1 MSNLIRWPLTAL
13 GVWGA
18 AWYLFLFF
26 TNQGVHSS
34 VAMLFAT
41 MLGVMAAALGWHKGI
56 SQARAAALAMG
67 FPVSFWLMG
76 TASLPAWVWL
86 LPLVLIIWIYPMR
99 AWRDAPVF
107 PTPLN
112 ALRDVPRHAILPAQA
127 KILDAGCGAG
137 DGLKALRLAYVNAQ
151 WIGIEFSRPLSWV
164 AKFRCPWA
172 DVRCGDIWQDH
183 WGAYDMVYLFQRPE
197 TMPRAVEKAKAEMKP
212 GAWLVSL
219 EFEAAELKPT
229 AQTEASPN
237 RPVWLYQAPF
247 RGQSRETRQRH

>member
-1 MSNLIRWPLTAL
+1 
-13 GVWGA
+13 
-18 AWYLFLFF
+18 
-26 TNQGVHSS
+26 
-34 VAMLFAT
+34 MLFAT
-41 MLGVMAAALGWHKGI
+41 FVGVSAAAIGWHRGI

-67 FPVSFWLMG
+67 FPVSFWLLGMA
-76 TASLPAWVWL
+76 TLPAWVWL
-86 LPLVLIIWIYPMR
+86 LPLVLIVWVYPMR

-112 ALRDVPRHAILPAQA
+112 ALRDVPRYAILPAQA

-137 DGLKALRLAYVNAQ
+137 DGLKALRMAYVNAQ
-151 WIGIEFSRPLSWV
+151 WIGIEFSRPLSWL

-172 DVRCGDIWQDH
+172 EVRCGDIWEDH

-197 TMPRAVEKAKAEMKP
+197 TMPRAVEKAKVEMKP

-229 AQTEASPN
+229 ATTEASPA
-237 RPVWLYQAPF
+237 RTVWLYQAPF
-247 RGQSRETRQRH
+247 AGQSRVTR